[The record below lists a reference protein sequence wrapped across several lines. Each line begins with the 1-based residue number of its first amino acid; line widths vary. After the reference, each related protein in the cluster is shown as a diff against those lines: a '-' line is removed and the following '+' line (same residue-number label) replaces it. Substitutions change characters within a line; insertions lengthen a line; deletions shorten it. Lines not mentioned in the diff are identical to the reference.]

1 MKYICIRQQDEMDC
15 GAACL
20 ASVAGYYGLK
30 MPVARLRRLAG
41 TDREGTSIY
50 GLVKAAEKLG
60 FAAKGMKGDPEAL
73 LSDIPLP
80 AIAHVIK
87 DGNILHFMVIY
98 EISAERVTAADPAR
112 GIVKYSFQDFVSIW
126 TGALIFI
133 EPGEGFASGPA
144 GRARVSR
151 RSMVSGTPGRP
162 GSFSNAGTP
171 DGPGSAGVSNISG
184 NPNASGSHGTAGSP
198 EHPSFGSRLRK
209 ILAPAKKQILLLFM
223 LSLLITGAGIAASF
237 YFALITDTIIPSGS
251 RGMLI
256 RITAGIAAL
265 YLLKN
270 LLSIM
275 RQKLLIHISAHI
287 SESLMTGYFRHVIR
301 LPMDFFSTRRTGE
314 IISRFSDA
322 SKIQEAV
329 SSTVLTALIDTVMV
343 IAAGIVLY
351 MQSGRLLVFSL
362 LTAAAYACVVLSF
375 SRRLK
380 QNNEEQMEQNAQVSS
395 YFIENIEGIETVKAY
410 SAESRSSHRA
420 DMLFSRLISSVVR
433 GGRISSVQ
441 MTLAGTISEIGYTLI
456 IFAGVLEVL
465 SGNMSIGSLMTFY
478 VLLAY
483 FLEPVHNIVDLQP
496 VIQTAR
502 VSAQRLGQVL
512 DLETEDLESHAKP
525 QASGSLPENFRLPV
539 SIRHLDFRYGMREK
553 TLEDISLDIKP
564 GEKIAL
570 VGESGSG
577 KTTLAKLMLRF
588 YEWERGDIL
597 IGDHRL
603 DELPLE
609 LIRRKTAYVSQ
620 DAFFFS
626 GSIMENLTL
635 SDSSITRE
643 EVENVCRLC
652 SADTFIEKLP
662 VKYDTYLTENA
673 SNLSGGQRQRLA
685 IARALLR
692 KPDILI
698 LDEATSSLDTV
709 TEKAVSDSIM
719 SLPEGMTSVIIA
731 HRLSTVMQCDRI
743 YVLENGHIT
752 EHGTHDELMNRC
764 GTYHGFWQ
772 AAGE

>member
-1 MKYICIRQQDEMDC
+1 M
-15 GAACL
+15 
-20 ASVAGYYGLK
+20 
-30 MPVARLRRLAG
+30 
-41 TDREGTSIY
+41 
-50 GLVKAAEKLG
+50 
-60 FAAKGMKGDPEAL
+60 
-73 LSDIPLP
+73 
-80 AIAHVIK
+80 
-87 DGNILHFMVIY
+87 
-98 EISAERVTAADPAR
+98 
-112 GIVKYSFQDFVSIW
+112 
-126 TGALIFI
+126 
-133 EPGEGFASGPA
+133 
-144 GRARVSR
+144 
-151 RSMVSGTPGRP
+151 
-162 GSFSNAGTP
+162 
-171 DGPGSAGVSNISG
+171 
-184 NPNASGSHGTAGSP
+184 
-198 EHPSFGSRLRK
+198 
-209 ILAPAKKQILLLFM
+209 
-223 LSLLITGAGIAASF
+223 
-237 YFALITDTIIPSGS
+237 
-251 RGMLI
+251 
-256 RITAGIAAL
+256 
-265 YLLKN
+265 
-270 LLSIM
+270 
-275 RQKLLIHISAHI
+275 
-287 SESLMTGYFRHVIR
+287 
-301 LPMDFFSTRRTGE
+301 
-314 IISRFSDA
+314 
-322 SKIQEAV
+322 
-329 SSTVLTALIDTVMV
+329 
-343 IAAGIVLY
+343 
-351 MQSGRLLVFSL
+351 
-362 LTAAAYACVVLSF
+362 LSF

-410 SAESRSSHRA
+410 SAESRSSRKA
-420 DMLFSRLISSVVR
+420 DMLFSRLIGSVVR

-465 SGNMSIGSLMTFY
+465 SGNMSLGSLMTFY

-512 DLETEDLESHAKP
+512 DLETEDLESYAKP

-553 TLEDISLDIKP
+553 TLEDISLDICP

-588 YEWERGDIL
+588 YEWEHGDIF

-643 EVENVCRLC
+643 EAENVCRLC

-743 YVLENGHIT
+743 YVLENGRIA
-752 EHGTHDELMNRC
+752 EHGTHDELMSRR

>member
-60 FAAKGMKGDPEAL
+60 FTAKGMKGDPGAL

-133 EPGEGFASGPA
+133 EPG
-144 GRARVSR
+144 
-151 RSMVSGTPGRP
+151 
-162 GSFSNAGTP
+162 
-171 DGPGSAGVSNISG
+171 
-184 NPNASGSHGTAGSP
+184 SHGTAVSSDTAGPGNP
-198 EHPSFGSRLRK
+198 EYPSFGSRLRN

-237 YFALITDTIIPSGS
+237 YFALITDTIVPSGS

-256 RITAGIAAL
+256 RITAGITAL

-270 LLSIM
+270 LLSVM

-287 SESLMTGYFRHVIR
+287 SGSLMTGYFRHVIR

-351 MQSGRLLVFSL
+351 MQSGRLLVFSI

-410 SAESRSSHRA
+410 SAESRSSRKA
-420 DMLFSRLISSVVR
+420 DMLFSRLIGSVVR

-553 TLEDISLDIKP
+553 TLEDISLDICP

-588 YEWERGDIL
+588 YEWEHGDIF

-643 EVENVCRLC
+643 EAENVCRLC

-743 YVLENGHIT
+743 YVLENGHIA
-752 EHGTHDELMNRC
+752 EHGTHDELMSRR